1 MYVYHT
7 VKRNFI
13 NLKTIVDAFHHYS
26 KTPLTKKEIAERF
39 FRMNEEADHAMI
51 EKVRRN
57 SDRLKKK

>member
-26 KTPLTKKEIAERF
+26 KTPLTKK
-39 FRMNEEADHAMI
+39 
-51 EKVRRN
+51 
-57 SDRLKKK
+57 RLPNDFSE

>member
-39 FRMNEEADHAMI
+39 FRMNQEVDRAII
-51 EKVRRN
+51 EKVRKN
-57 SDRLKKK
+57 SDRLNEK